1 LEQWRAEPET
11 GWSQGDDAMKRIAA
25 AAATLVLG
33 VTMCTTSAQ
42 AQERERYTNSLRPM
56 SAPSIGAAPAARNNE
71 RRAPWQGSRASDR
84 GIARSQRER
93 IYDRERDR
101 VYDDDDRRDD
111 PSWGESAMIVG
122 GTAAAGAGVGG
133 LIGGTK
139 GALIGA
145 AIGGGGAAI
154 YEGTRRR

>member
-1 LEQWRAEPET
+1 
-11 GWSQGDDAMKRIAA
+11 MKRIAA
-25 AAATLVLG
+25 AAATLVVG
-33 VTMCTTSAQ
+33 VTMCAGTAQ

-56 SAPSIGAAPAARNNE
+56 SAPSIGAAPAARSE
-71 RRAPWQGSRASDR
+71 RRVPWQNSRVRNRD
-84 GIARSQRER
+84 IARSQRER
-93 IYDRERDR
+93 IDDRERER
-101 VYDDDDRRDD
+101 IYEEDRRDD

>member
-1 LEQWRAEPET
+1 
-11 GWSQGDDAMKRIAA
+11 MKRIAA

-33 VTMCTTSAQ
+33 VTMSTAPAQ
-42 AQERERYTNSLRPM
+42 AQERYTNALRPIA
-56 SAPSIGAAPAARNNE
+56 APSNAARNE
-71 RRAPWQGSRASDR
+71 RGASWQKSRASDR

-93 IYDRERDR
+93 VYDRERDR
-101 VYDDDDRRDD
+101 VVYEDDRRDD

>member
-1 LEQWRAEPET
+1 
-11 GWSQGDDAMKRIAA
+11 MKRIAA

-33 VTMCTTSAQ
+33 VTMYTGTAQ
-42 AQERERYTNSLRPM
+42 AEERGRYTTALRPVA
-56 SAPSIGAAPAARNNE
+56 APSIGARNE
-71 RRAPWQGSRASDR
+71 RGASWQSEQRAQSARVKNR

-93 IYDRERDR
+93 IYDRERDG
-101 VYDDDDRRDD
+101 VYEGDRRDD
-111 PSWGESAMIVG
+111 REWGESAMIVG

-145 AIGGGGAAI
+145 AIGGGSAAI

>member
-1 LEQWRAEPET
+1 
-11 GWSQGDDAMKRIAA
+11 MKRIAA
-25 AAATLVLG
+25 ATTLVLG
-33 VTMCTTSAQ
+33 VTMFGASAQ
-42 AQERERYTNSLRPM
+42 AQERERYTTALRPVA
-56 SAPSIGAAPAARNNE
+56 APSIAARNE
-71 RRAPWQGSRASDR
+71 PGAPWRGSRKNDR
-84 GIARSQRER
+84 SIARSQRER
-93 IYDRERDR
+93 IYDRER
-101 VYDDDDRRDD
+101 VYEDDVRRDD

>member
-1 LEQWRAEPET
+1 
-11 GWSQGDDAMKRIAA
+11 MKRIAA

-33 VTMCTTSAQ
+33 VTMSTASAQ
-42 AQERERYTNSLRPM
+42 AQERERYTTALRP
-56 SAPSIGAAPAARNNE
+56 PVAASSNAVRNE
-71 RRAPWQGSRASDR
+71 RGPWRGSRDADR
-84 GIARSQRER
+84 SIARSQRER
-93 IYDRERDR
+93 ISNRERDR
-101 VYDDDDRRDD
+101 IYERDGIYGEDRRDD
-111 PSWGESAMIVG
+111 PNWGESAMIVG

>member
-1 LEQWRAEPET
+1 
-11 GWSQGDDAMKRIAA
+11 MKRIAA

-33 VTMCTTSAQ
+33 VTMCTASAQ
-42 AQERERYTNSLRPM
+42 AQERERYTTALRP
-56 SAPSIGAAPAARNNE
+56 IAASSNAARNE
-71 RRAPWQGSRASDR
+71 RGAPWQNSRASDR

-93 IYDRERDR
+93 VYGRERDR
-101 VYDDDDRRDD
+101 VYENNRRDDVYENDRRDD

>member
-1 LEQWRAEPET
+1 
-11 GWSQGDDAMKRIAA
+11 MKRIAA

-33 VTMCTTSAQ
+33 VTMCTASAQ
-42 AQERERYTNSLRPM
+42 AQERERYTTALRPIAA
-56 SAPSIGAAPAARNNE
+56 APSNAARHE
-71 RRAPWQGSRASDR
+71 RGAPWQNSRASDR

-93 IYDRERDR
+93 VNDRERDR
-101 VYDDDDRRDD
+101 VYENNRRDDVWENDQRDD

>member
-1 LEQWRAEPET
+1 
-11 GWSQGDDAMKRIAA
+11 MKRIAA
-25 AAATLVLG
+25 AAATLVVG
-33 VTMCTTSAQ
+33 VTMCTATAQ
-42 AQERERYTNSLRPM
+42 AQERYANALRPM
-56 SAPSIGAAPAARNNE
+56 SAPSIGAGPAVRNE
-71 RRAPWQGSRASDR
+71 RGAPWQKSRASDR

-101 VYDDDDRRDD
+101 VYENNRRDDVYENDRRDD

>member
-1 LEQWRAEPET
+1 
-11 GWSQGDDAMKRIAA
+11 MKRIAA
-25 AAATLVLG
+25 AAATLALG
-33 VTMCTTSAQ
+33 VTMCTASSAQ
-42 AQERERYTNSLRPM
+42 AEERGRYSKALRPIA
-56 SAPSIGAAPAARNNE
+56 APSIAARNE
-71 RRAPWQGSRASDR
+71 REAPPWQNSRASDR

-93 IYDRERDR
+93 VYDRERDR
-101 VYDDDDRRDD
+101 VYQNDRRDDVYENDRRDD

>member
-1 LEQWRAEPET
+1 
-11 GWSQGDDAMKRIAA
+11 MKRIAA
-25 AAATLVLG
+25 AAATLALG

-42 AQERERYTNSLRPM
+42 AQERYTKALRPIA
-56 SAPSIGAAPAARNNE
+56 APSIGAAPAARSE
-71 RRAPWQGSRASDR
+71 RGAPWKGSRVEDR
-84 GIARSQRER
+84 QIARSQRER
-93 IYDRERDR
+93 VYQRERDG
-101 VYDDDDRRDD
+101 VYDAARRDD
-111 PSWGESAMIVG
+111 RNWGETAMIVG

-154 YEGTRRR
+154 YEGTRQR

>member
-1 LEQWRAEPET
+1 
-11 GWSQGDDAMKRIAA
+11 MKRIAT
-25 AAATLVLG
+25 AAATLLVG
-33 VTMCTTSAQ
+33 VTMCTASAQ
-42 AQERERYTNSLRPM
+42 AQERERYTNALRPM
-56 SAPSIGAAPAARNNE
+56 SAPSIGAGPAARSE
-71 RRAPWQGSRASDR
+71 RRVPWQGSRVRDR
-84 GIARSQRER
+84 EIARSQRER

-101 VYDDDDRRDD
+101 IYDDDRRDQD
-111 PSWGESAMIVG
+111 WGESAMIVG

-133 LIGGTK
+133 MIGGVK

>member
-1 LEQWRAEPET
+1 
-11 GWSQGDDAMKRIAA
+11 MKRIAA
-25 AAATLVLG
+25 AAATLALG
-33 VTMCTTSAQ
+33 VTMCTASAQ
-42 AQERERYTNSLRPM
+42 AQERERYTTALRPIA
-56 SAPSIGAAPAARNNE
+56 APSIAARSQ
-71 RRAPWQGSRASDR
+71 RAAPWQNSRASDR

-93 IYDRERDR
+93 VYDRERDG
-101 VYDDDDRRDD
+101 VYENDRRDD

>member
-1 LEQWRAEPET
+1 
-11 GWSQGDDAMKRIAA
+11 MKRIAA

-33 VTMCTTSAQ
+33 VTMCTANAQ
-42 AQERERYTNSLRPM
+42 AQERERFTNALRPIA
-56 SAPSIGAAPAARNNE
+56 APSNASRNARGV
-71 RRAPWQGSRASDR
+71 PWQNSRASDR

-93 IYDRERDR
+93 VYDRDRVYDRERDR
-101 VYDDDDRRDD
+101 VYEDDRRDD
-111 PSWGESAMIVG
+111 RNWGESAMIVG

-154 YEGTRRR
+154 YEGTRNR

>member
-1 LEQWRAEPET
+1 
-11 GWSQGDDAMKRIAA
+11 MKRIAA
-25 AAATLVLG
+25 ATATLALG

-42 AQERERYTNSLRPM
+42 AQERYTKALRP
-56 SAPSIGAAPAARNNE
+56 IAASSSTVSESRNE
-71 RRAPWQGSRASDR
+71 RRAPWAGSRASDR

-93 IYDRERDR
+93 ISDRERER
-101 VYDDDDRRDD
+101 IYDQDRRDD
-111 PSWGESAMIVG
+111 QDWGETAMIVG

>member
-1 LEQWRAEPET
+1 
-11 GWSQGDDAMKRIAA
+11 MKRIAA
-25 AAATLVLG
+25 AAVTLVLG
-33 VTMCTTSAQ
+33 VTMCTANAQ
-42 AQERERYTNSLRPM
+42 AQERERFTNALRPIA
-56 SAPSIGAAPAARNNE
+56 APSNAARTE
-71 RRAPWQGSRASDR
+71 RGAPWQNSRASDR

-93 IYDRERDR
+93 VYDRDRVYDRERDR
-101 VYDDDDRRDD
+101 VYETDRRED

-154 YEGTRRR
+154 YEGARRRS

>member
-1 LEQWRAEPET
+1 
-11 GWSQGDDAMKRIAA
+11 MKRIAA
-25 AAATLVLG
+25 ATATLVLG
-33 VTMCTTSAQ
+33 VTMCTGTAQ
-42 AQERERYTNSLRPM
+42 AQESGRYTTALRPVA
-56 SAPSIGAAPAARNNE
+56 APSIVRNEERAR
-71 RRAPWQGSRASDR
+71 WKDSRIEDR
-84 GIARSQRER
+84 SIARSQRER
-93 IYDRERDR
+93 VRDRIVERERDR
-101 VYDDDDRRDD
+101 VCENDRRDE

>member
-1 LEQWRAEPET
+1 
-11 GWSQGDDAMKRIAA
+11 MKRIAA
-25 AAATLVLG
+25 AAATLALG

-42 AQERERYTNSLRPM
+42 AQERYSKALRPIA
-56 SAPSIGAAPAARNNE
+56 APSIGAAPAARNE
-71 RRAPWQGSRASDR
+71 RGAAWKRSRVEDR
-84 GIARSQRER
+84 QIARSQRER
-93 IYDRERDR
+93 IYQREREDI
-101 VYDDDDRRDD
+101 YDDDRPDDRN
-111 PSWGESAMIVG
+111 WGETAMIVG

-154 YEGTRRR
+154 YEGTRQR

>member
-1 LEQWRAEPET
+1 
-11 GWSQGDDAMKRIAA
+11 MKRIAA
-25 AAATLVLG
+25 AAVTLVLG
-33 VTMCTTSAQ
+33 VTMCTANAQ
-42 AQERERYTNSLRPM
+42 AQERERFTNALRPIA
-56 SAPSIGAAPAARNNE
+56 APSNAGRNE
-71 RRAPWQGSRASDR
+71 RGAPWQNSRASDR

-93 IYDRERDR
+93 INDRDRDRVYDRERDR
-101 VYDDDDRRDD
+101 VYETDRRDD

>member
-1 LEQWRAEPET
+1 
-11 GWSQGDDAMKRIAA
+11 MKRIAA

-33 VTMCTTSAQ
+33 VTMCTASAE
-42 AQERERYTNSLRPM
+42 AQERERYTNALRPIA
-56 SAPSIGAAPAARNNE
+56 SPSTGAVNAARNE
-71 RRAPWQGSRASDR
+71 RRAPWQASRVSDR
-84 GIARSQRER
+84 QIARSQREK

-101 VYDDDDRRDD
+101 VYDDDRRDD
-111 PSWGESAMIVG
+111 RDWGESAMIVG
-122 GTAAAGAGVGG
+122 GSAAAGAGLGG

-154 YEGTRRR
+154 YEGTRQR